1 MDSSYNFQ
9 LIYVIIFLN
18 SLREMLQIDFEKN
31 KKNSPRTKRVMEQ
44 Y

>member
-31 KKNSPRTKRVMEQ
+31 KKKFTTN
-44 Y
+44 